1 MIIHA
6 FPTSIACQDKICYH
20 APVRL
25 HAARVT
31 EIQLDV
37 AGLAAWIE
45 CPPAAIPRPG
55 QYVLAHNPED
65 WSAFLATPLFPAAL
79 SVGGFL
85 AAPPAPRLWTPGTG
99 LTLRGPLG
107 RGFTLP
113 VSCRRIGLV
122 ALGDTASRLAPLI
135 PIALGQEAALA
146 LFSDAPLPAWLPSAV
161 EAYPLSALPELL
173 AWADFIAIDLPLA
186 ALPDLR
192 PRLGLGSSAEHHPA
206 LHCPAQA
213 LVLAPMPCGGLGECG
228 VCAVPA
234 HRGWKLACLDGP
246 VFNLDEIYHNV

>member
-1 MIIHA
+1 MRVH
-6 FPTSIACQDKICYH
+6 T
-20 APVRL
+20 
-25 HAARVT
+25 ARVT
-31 EIQLDV
+31 EIQLDA

-55 QYVLAHNPED
+55 QYVLAHDPED
-65 WSAFLATPLFPAAL
+65 RSAPLATPLFPAAL
-79 SVGGFL
+79 SAGGFL
-85 AAPPAPRLWTPGTG
+85 AGPPVPPLWTPGTG
-99 LTLRGPLG
+99 LLLRGPLG

-113 VSCRRIGLV
+113 MNYRRIALV
-122 ALGDTASRLAPLI
+122 ALGDTAARLAPLI
-135 PIALGQEAALA
+135 PVALGQEAALA

-173 AWADFIAIDLPLA
+173 TWADFIAIDLPLA
-186 ALPDLR
+186 TLPDLR
-192 PRLGLGSSAEHHPA
+192 LRLGLGSSADHNPP

-234 HRGWKLACLDGP
+234 HRGWKLSCLDGP
-246 VFNLDEIYHNV
+246 VFDLHETTW